1 MVQILVDK
9 KIEITEGAIKEYS
22 SEISQWLDVPR
33 AVLKKYSGEN
43 QPTVLRNEAL
53 LALDNV
59 QDALD
64 YLMDNFID
72 KEKLLKHIRQR

>member
-9 KIEITEGAIKEYS
+9 KNEITEDAVQKYS
-22 SEISQWLDVPR
+22 AEISQWLDVPR
-33 AVLKKYSGEN
+33 AVLKKYYGAS
-43 QPTVLRNEAL
+43 QPAVLRDEAL
-53 LALDNV
+53 LALDNL

-64 YLMDNFID
+64 YLLNNFID

>member
-1 MVQILVDK
+1 MVQILIDK
-9 KIEITEGAIKEYS
+9 KNEITEGAVQKYS

-43 QPTVLRNEAL
+43 QPTVLRDEAL
-53 LALDNV
+53 LALDNL

-64 YLMDNFID
+64 YLLDNFID
-72 KEKLLKHIRQR
+72 KEKLLKHIKQR

>member
-9 KIEITEGAIKEYS
+9 KNEITEGVVQKYS
-22 SEISQWLDVPR
+22 AEISQWLDVPR
-33 AVLKKYSGEN
+33 AVLKKYSDES
-43 QPTVLRNEAL
+43 QPTVLRDEAL
-53 LALDNV
+53 LALDNL